1 MVANHYR
8 WDFIGL
14 STDTKPTAENPKV
27 TDGSTYYESNTS
39 KLYVWFKDRWY
50 EKTVEGGG
58 GGGAD
63 SGITLLTQADVT
75 GQDPDGTDVIE
86 LWKIP
91 SGIYRY
97 NITENDTYYI
107 VGNMQYDNENDSY
120 YVDFQFDRDGIVVV
134 YHESNLSSYTVIST
148 ESTISFN
155 NVNDNGYTNPDL
167 IDTNYPFEGTDGTF
181 NGKSGIVPA
190 PLEGDGNKFL
200 CSDGTWKEAGGGIK
214 ILSNNDFNYDNGSGS
229 FDSVAMWLLP
239 DGMYFFPA
247 DQTATPVIGCLD
259 GNNANRFNT
268 DINQGLFF
276 GFLKINTSFWMFTNP
291 NTQDNTI
298 YVNRP
303 VYFCKI
309 NSVNGW
315 YTLDSSYQLA
325 TRSELSS

>member
-14 STDTKPTAENPKV
+14 STDDKPTADNPKV
-27 TDGSTYYESNTS
+27 TDGSTYYESDTS
-39 KLYVWFKDRWY
+39 KLYIWFNDQWY

-120 YVDFQFDRDGIVVV
+120 YVEFQFDRDGIVVV

-200 CSDGTWKEAGGGIK
+200 CSDGTWKEAGGDDYFN
-214 ILSNNDFNYDNGSGS
+214 ILPS
-229 FDSVAMWLLP
+229 
-239 DGMYFFPA
+239 
-247 DQTATPVIGCLD
+247 I
-259 GNNANRFNT
+259 
-268 DINQGLFF
+268 QGLQISADDYLNLEQAIISHKPIKAILDDISS
-276 GFLKINTSFWMFTNP
+276 GMIRVASDYSVLGYVLNKVDDPEANMRDISIFLIDITGQFVEADYYWNNGNP
-291 NTQDNTI
+291 EVV
-298 YVNRP
+298 VN
-303 VYFCKI
+303 
-309 NSVNGW
+309 
-315 YTLDSSYQLA
+315 
-325 TRSELSS
+325 

>member
-14 STDTKPTAENPKV
+14 STDDKPTADNPKV
-27 TDGSTYYESNTS
+27 TDGSTYYESDTS
-39 KLYVWFKDRWY
+39 KLYIWFNDQWY

-120 YVDFQFDRDGIVVV
+120 YVEFQFDRDGIVVV

-200 CSDGTWKEAGGGIK
+200 CSDGTWKEAGGDDYFNILPSIQGLQISADDYLNLEQAIISHKPIK
-214 ILSNNDFNYDNGSGS
+214 AILDDISSDMIR
-229 FDSVAMWLLP
+229 VAS
-239 DGMYFFPA
+239 DYS
-247 DQTATPVIGCLD
+247 VIGYVLNKVD
-259 GNNANRFNT
+259 DPEANMRDISIFLIDITGQFVEADYYWNNGN
-268 DINQGLFF
+268 
-276 GFLKINTSFWMFTNP
+276 P
-291 NTQDNTI
+291 EVV
-298 YVNRP
+298 VN
-303 VYFCKI
+303 
-309 NSVNGW
+309 
-315 YTLDSSYQLA
+315 
-325 TRSELSS
+325 